1 MAGSAAGSVYDDWD
15 GTTDCPDDVE
25 SASSDE
31 TAVSCVGTCLD
42 PDVLDN
48 MPGDNSFD
56 LDAFCP
62 EVMFQRDYWVWVCV
76 CLQVWFRPSGVVSP
90 RMATVV
96 VDATWPWKE
105 CEQ

>member
-15 GTTDCPDDVE
+15 GTPDCPDGVE
-25 SASSDE
+25 GASSDE

-62 EVMFQRDYWVWVCV
+62 EVTFRRDCWVWVFSEGLIRGFV
-76 CLQVWFRPSGVVSP
+76 CARVWFRANGVVPP
-90 RMATVV
+90 RMANVV
-96 VDATWPWKE
+96 GDAT
-105 CEQ
+105 